1 MGNTRSNFLIIYY
14 FAIPAGSGM
23 GFIVSSSVANAT
35 GDWRWGLRVT
45 PILGIIAILLMIFV
59 VQEPKRGESE
69 GSQLES
75 TSYWEDVKY
84 LAKKYQLLRLPIT
97 LINNDLS
104 QFQ

>member
-1 MGNTRSNFLIIYY
+1 MQDLCIGDTRSNFLILY
-14 FAIPAGSGM
+14 FLAIPAGSGM
-23 GFIVSSSVANAT
+23 GFIVASSVANAT

-69 GSQLES
+69 GSQLEP

-84 LAKKYQLLRLPIT
+84 LAKK
-97 LINNDLS
+97 
-104 QFQ
+104 